1 MDRLKQL
8 HHFLK
13 QCGLE
18 QASLSWLP
26 TDASFRHY
34 ARLNDTK
41 RSYILMDAPAPEIP
55 EQFAL
60 IDKLLLKNGLSAP
73 LIYQQDFK
81 NGFLLLED
89 FGNDTY
95 TRLLAQGENE
105 ESLYKLALD
114 SLFEIQKIKDFDGVP
129 HYDEKWLKYGLSAF
143 LDWFIPMALPEPL
156 PIKATQ
162 DFYQMWI
169 ELYKEAMKSPQ
180 GLILIDYHIDNMI
193 RLPGRPGCKACGL
206 LDFQDAKI
214 GPFAYDLVSLLEDAR
229 RNVPSSIRQKMRT
242 YYLQKGVV
250 GDKDIFEKAYHILAA
265 KRHTR
270 VIGVF
275 TRLKARDHKNQ
286 YLCHI
291 PRVWKLLESH
301 LNEPYL
307 KSLKDWLDIY
317 IPSEYRKV
325 PSCLQTST

>member
-1 MDRLKQL
+1 M
-8 HHFLK
+8 
-13 QCGLE
+13 
-18 QASLSWLP
+18 
-26 TDASFRHY
+26 
-34 ARLNDTK
+34 
-41 RSYILMDAPAPEIP
+41 
-55 EQFAL
+55 
-60 IDKLLLKNGLSAP
+60 
-73 LIYQQDFK
+73 
-81 NGFLLLED
+81 LLED

-162 DFYQMWI
+162 DFY
-169 ELYKEAMKSPQ
+169 
-180 GLILIDYHIDNMI
+180 HIDNMI

-229 RNVPSSIRQKMRT
+229 RDVPSSIRQKMRT

-250 GDKDIFEKAYHILAA
+250 GDQDIFEKAYHILAA